1 VNKKIV
7 LLALIAALILCVQA
21 AVAQDY
27 KGAPKQTIQDYGP
40 FNTTKQLPTKSV
52 PPPASGTCGNP
63 AAHCLFYGGDFIDNL
78 VGPTVANG
86 LANENTTLV
95 SGSPYGAA
103 TWVPFTVPSGQTWS
117 VTGLF
122 SNNFMTYGVLDQA
135 PNQPTSAA
143 YWAIQEGVIAGN
155 AGTTVASGTN
165 AATSTA
171 TGRSSFGLQEF
182 TIQVTGLSVTLTAGT
197 YWMAVVPM
205 CTNTGDPYCGEVGF
219 LSDVEYINTTAKN
232 AVGSEP
238 QDAAYFD
245 SSYFG
250 ETYDPT
256 NGPVGA
262 CAGLGCDSFSAGV
275 LGHTGTGTKQ

>member
-1 VNKKIV
+1 MNRTTFF
-7 LLALIAALILCVQA
+7 LAFIATLILCVSA
-21 AVAQDY
+21 LAQDY
-27 KGAPKQTIQDYGP
+27 KGAPKETIQDYGP
-40 FNTTKQLPTKSV
+40 FNAAKQQGTKIA
-52 PPPASGTCGNP
+52 PPPASGECGNP

-103 TWVPFTVPSGQTWS
+103 VWVPFTVPTGQTWS

-143 YWAIQEGVIAGN
+143 YWAIQEGVLAGN

-165 AATSTA
+165 AATSTG

-182 TIQVTGLSVTLTAGT
+182 TIQVTGLSVTLTSGT
-197 YWMAVVPM
+197 YWLAVVPM

-219 LSDVEYINTTAKN
+219 LSDVEYINRTAAN
-232 AVGSEP
+232 TVGSEP
-238 QDAAYFD
+238 QDSAFFDSAYFGVT
-245 SSYFG
+245 F
-250 ETYDPT
+250 DPT

-262 CAGLGCDSFSAGV
+262 CGGIGCDSFSAGV
-275 LGHTGTGTKQ
+275 LGHAGTGTR